1 MAAPTIYTGFNDLYH
16 SDRVSDITL
25 RFSNVDFRAHKVFL
39 MGAFGH
45 FWAPFNS
52 DVPVCIAHLCG
63 VARVINL
70 S

>member
-25 RFSNVDFRAHKVFL
+25 RFSNVDFRAHKVIL

-45 FWAPFNS
+45 F
-52 DVPVCIAHLCG
+52 
-63 VARVINL
+63 
-70 S
+70 